1 MLHSLCTLH
10 RFRELQIL
18 DFFYIIF
25 ILRIRLFVWFI
36 KVFASYFVNL
46 EVYYLRVLLVLL
58 FDLRTYTKEVLH
70 RR

>member
-46 EVYYLRVLLVLL
+46 EVYYLRVQLVLL